1 MIGEN
6 EDCVKKSNLQQ
17 QEDIRYI
24 DRSRVVAKQKN
35 KWNRLRDTETGEH
48 LEKKLKIKT
57 QADLESTYAHSEV
70 NTKLNMRSYVLLLL
84 KQKILNRKINKQ

>member
-17 QEDIRYI
+17 QQDIRYI
-24 DRSRVVAKQKN
+24 DRSRVVAKQKKQMKQTQRYRN
-35 KWNRLRDTETGEH
+35 WQTFRK
-48 LEKKLKIKT
+48 KKLKIET

-84 KQKILNRKINKQ
+84 KQKILNR

>member
-48 LEKKLKIKT
+48 LEKKT
-57 QADLESTYAHSEV
+57 
-70 NTKLNMRSYVLLLL
+70 
-84 KQKILNRKINKQ
+84 